1 MGVFITAPAEGRQIM
16 LRYLLIIIALVP
28 LSTIAEQ
35 RIQLKSSTITGNR
48 ELPKILYVVPWKKV
62 AATEINYQL
71 TVHGISDDVL
81 KPIDPEEF
89 QRQAKNYAELF
100 KGQQAK

>member
-1 MGVFITAPAEGRQIM
+1 MSWRNI
-16 LRYLLIIIALVP
+16 LLIIAFVP
-28 LSTIAEQ
+28 VGTIAEQ
-35 RIQLKSSTITGNR
+35 RIQLKSSTITGNS

-62 AATEINYQL
+62 AATEINYKL
-71 TVHGISDDVL
+71 TVHGINDDVL

-100 KGQQAK
+100 KSPQAN

>member
-1 MGVFITAPAEGRQIM
+1 MFGRIV
-16 LRYLLIIIALVP
+16 LILLLSVP
-28 LSTIAEQ
+28 GITIAEQ
-35 RIQLKSSTITGNR
+35 RIQLKSSTITGNS

-71 TVHGISDDVL
+71 TVHGINDDVL

>member
-1 MGVFITAPAEGRQIM
+1 MMIRILSLFLLLLPA
-16 LRYLLIIIALVP
+16 LCL
-28 LSTIAEQ
+28 AEQ
-35 RIQLKSSTITGNR
+35 RIKLKSSTITGNS

-62 AATEINYQL
+62 AATEIKYKL

-89 QRQAKNYAELF
+89 QRQAKNYAELADN
-100 KGQQAK
+100 QENN

>member
-1 MGVFITAPAEGRQIM
+1 MLLPA
-16 LRYLLIIIALVP
+16 LCL
-28 LSTIAEQ
+28 AEQ
-35 RIQLKSSTITGNR
+35 RIQLKSSTIKGNS

-62 AATEINYQL
+62 AATEIEYKL

-89 QRQAKNYAELF
+89 QRQAKNYAELIDSQ
-100 KGQQAK
+100 GIN

>member
-1 MGVFITAPAEGRQIM
+1 MF
-16 LRYLLIIIALVP
+16 LRYFSLILVLLP
-28 LSTIAEQ
+28 LSGLAEQ
-35 RIQLKSSTITGNR
+35 RIKLKSSTITGNS

-62 AATEINYQL
+62 AATEINYKL

-100 KGQQAK
+100 EGNQAK

>member
-1 MGVFITAPAEGRQIM
+1 MIIRYILIFLVLLPVTAM
-16 LRYLLIIIALVP
+16 
-28 LSTIAEQ
+28 AEQ
-35 RIQLKSSTITGNR
+35 RIELKSSTITGNS

-62 AATEINYQL
+62 AATEINYKL
-71 TVHGISDDVL
+71 TVHGINDDVL

-100 KGQQAK
+100 KGNQTK